1 MIQNDDHDLAMQEF
15 DELRR
20 DALARVYEIIL
31 ALPIKDAHRHA
42 DNMNDGQRGNECKT
56 RCVDIV
62 HQKVVSGEEPSN
74 NNE

>member
-1 MIQNDDHDLAMQEF
+1 MSRPDDLRKSVLAQ
-15 DELRR
+15 
-20 DALARVYEIIL
+20 VYEIIL
-31 ALPIKDAHRHA
+31 ALPNKKAHRHA